1 MTICPLGAE
10 LFYTDGRTDKWTD
23 MTKIIVTFRY
33 FANAPKNRPKIENF
47 VTKDQLHFLIDENNF
62 IDNNQSL
69 ILLN

>member
-1 MTICPLGAE
+1 
-10 LFYTDGRTDKWTD
+10 
-23 MTKIIVTFRY
+23 MTKIIVAFRY

-62 IDNNQSL
+62 IDNNKSL